1 MLVAEVDRLDDESQ
15 RRERDLNTLLHV
27 VNIINAPTKG
37 LFQPEQGNAG
47 TILWAEPCEAFLN
60 LIDHPNYLGI
70 VCELIGAAIQLFW
83 AEAIVCPPSPK
94 PANRWH
100 KDGSKPYY
108 FPTVDRRTLL
118 QWVRISFFLTDVGQ
132 PDVGAFTVIPGSH
145 RAGFPKLPQGLE
157 HALTITSF
165 TEFQQIEQINAGV
178 PGRGSL
184 WSRPVMRYCF
194 TMHCGTAFPATPRMC
209 DGRICGTSTRCC
221 GSGWETAREFT

>member
-1 MLVAEVDRLDDESQ
+1 MTPEQRNQWDEDGYLIIKEALSAKEVAVLVAEVDRLDDESQ
-15 RRERDLNTLLHV
+15 RRGRDLNTLLHV

-37 LFQPEQGNAG
+37 LFQPEQENAG

-132 PDVGAFTVIPGSH
+132 IQWAPLRSSPAAIAP
-145 RAGFPKLPQGLE
+145 
-157 HALTITSF
+157 
-165 TEFQQIEQINAGV
+165 
-178 PGRGSL
+178 
-184 WSRPVMRYCF
+184 
-194 TMHCGTAFPATPRMC
+194 AFPSCRRAW
-209 DGRICGTSTRCC
+209 STL
-221 GSGWETAREFT
+221 